1 MKPHRPL
8 IPVATALALSA
19 MPAAAGDTLVQVST
33 IDALMKGIYDG
44 AFTFGAL
51 KQHGDFGIGTL
62 DELDG
67 EMLALDGEF
76 FQFTADGVAHKI
88 DDPAETPFSAVTFFK
103 SEKSAV
109 LGKTESLAA
118 LQTRLDAETASAN
131 LFYAIRISGEF
142 SMMSFRSVLK
152 QKTPYVTLPEVVKH
166 QSVFRLENV
175 RGTLVGFRCP
185 PFVKGINVPGYHFH
199 FISEDRKSGGHVI
212 DCAVTGATAEWDV
225 LENLKLLLPRDEA
238 FLKADFT
245 THDEKALESV
255 EKTPAAK

>member
-1 MKPHRPL
+1 
-8 IPVATALALSA
+8 
-19 MPAAAGDTLVQVST
+19 
-33 IDALMKGIYDG
+33 
-44 AFTFGAL
+44 
-51 KQHGDFGIGTL
+51 
-62 DELDG
+62 
-67 EMLALDGEF
+67 
-76 FQFTADGVAHKI
+76 
-88 DDPAETPFSAVTFFK
+88 
-103 SEKSAV
+103 
-109 LGKTESLAA
+109 
-118 LQTRLDAETASAN
+118 
-131 LFYAIRISGEF
+131 
-142 SMMSFRSVLK
+142 MMSFRSVLK